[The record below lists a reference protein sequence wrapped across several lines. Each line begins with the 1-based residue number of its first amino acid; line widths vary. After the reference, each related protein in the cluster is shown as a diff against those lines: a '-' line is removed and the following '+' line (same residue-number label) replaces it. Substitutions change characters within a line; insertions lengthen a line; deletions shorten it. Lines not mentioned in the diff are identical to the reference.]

1 MLLRGTSIKTSSFFT
16 CLFLVDHCTSH
27 VWPLLPPMDFPF
39 SYFVHCYGLCLHRY
53 LNFPSSFIL
62 IFYFN
67 TISGLLNY
75 FQKKKKECYLF
86 HHLSSIH
93 IQTMQ
98 KFAGHAPADCLWVN
112 CAFEFLGICCE
123 HEGWLAKLR
132 FVFTSLI
139 SLHCFLCPAGQ
150 SLSEFK
156 EGPFP
161 TSHHLDNFQFNIK
174 NSIFFVSFLPYLL
187 CFLWYLYK
195 QCKKFAAGACTG
207 RPFTS

>member
-1 MLLRGTSIKTSSFFT
+1 
-16 CLFLVDHCTSH
+16 
-27 VWPLLPPMDFPF
+27 MD
-39 SYFVHCYGLCLHRY
+39 CGLHRY
-53 LNFPSSFIL
+53 LDFPLSFVL
-62 IFYFN
+62 IYTASFL
-67 TISGLLNY
+67 S
-75 FQKKKKECYLF
+75 KKKKPGYLLYC
-86 HHLSSIH
+86 LSSLLLN
-93 IQTMQ
+93 TMQ
-98 KFAGHAPADCLWVN
+98 RSAGQALVGDCLWAN
-112 CAFEFLGICCE
+112 CTFWVSGICCE
-123 HEGWLAKLR
+123 CEGWLVKLR